1 MVELIVSPHPI
12 DQETTE
18 LLAVGFFEDERP
30 LRLEAGLVDGCLNGI
45 ISSRLAQGFMTG
57 ELGEITLIP
66 ATGQIQADKV
76 LFVGLGDVASFSY
89 ARIRELTRRVLEVCI
104 GLQVHDVAMAF
115 PRPLDSSVEWDKL
128 IEAMM
133 EGMELDTDGRDV
145 PFAMRWR
152 LSGGWDHYDEIRQ
165 GMETAKQILKDLFP
179 VNLSREDSQPS
190 NAG

>member
-30 LRLEAGLVDGCLNGI
+30 LRLEAELVDGCLNGI

-133 EGMELDTDGRDV
+133 EGMELGTDGRDV

-165 GMETAKQILKDLFP
+165 GMETARQILKDLFP